1 MRGAA
6 HYSFICSILIVVLI
20 AGLLGA
26 CGRELPEERLGQA
39 LAEAKGALRRC
50 REKTSVPTLQEYQEP
65 FRSRLRAA
73 LSTYDFLG
81 LSDDDKLHVFWSTL
95 PEDAAT
101 DFKAMPKTEQL
112 KVLQDVTRSYRSLVR
127 ERCSNELDNLEA
139 AIEARDLYLRA
150 RRCLAPRRDRR
161 TFCFHRKGSTR

>member
-1 MRGAA
+1 
-6 HYSFICSILIVVLI
+6 
-20 AGLLGA
+20 
-26 CGRELPEERLGQA
+26 
-39 LAEAKGALRRC
+39 
-50 REKTSVPTLQEYQEP
+50 
-65 FRSRLRAA
+65 
-73 LSTYDFLG
+73 LSSYDFRR

-101 DFKAMPKTEQL
+101 DFKAMTKTEQL

-150 RRCLAPRRDRR
+150 RRRLAPRRDRR